1 MLIFA
6 NVIEDAFS
14 PLIKVFE
21 EIMVFIHNSVVGGSW
36 GLAIVGLTV
45 LVRAVLVPLTYRQ
58 LKSMQEMQRLAPE
71 MQALK
76 EKYKDDKQ
84 RQQQELMKF
93 YKDKGINP
101 LASCLPLLLQFP
113 VFISLFYMLRTDLKK
128 HICGPQMVT
137 YYNAH
142 PSFAHTYNASHPVA
156 TFAKLPAKFVE
167 QTVCNTVAPGSAKF
181 LFIPDITA
189 KATGV
194 ALVVLITLY
203 VGSQLGL
210 HVHRH
215 GHRGSQPALAV
226 PAAAGRV
233 RGDPLSL
240 PGRSAGLLDHHQSV
254 DDRPAVHHP
263 PAPTTARTTTEAS
276 QRQAQP
282 IPAPGGRR
290 GHRGHRQRT
299 QGGGGHRAGYGL
311 CRRAAAALA
320 PQEEETLGQET
331 MSSPEDRTPDP
342 QDEELEP
349 AELLEEL
356 LEEVADSLRLE
367 VDVEVVEQDGIL
379 AGRLEGEDVG
389 LLIGRHGQ
397 TIDAVQHLAQR
408 IVFPDGPSSV
418 RVVIDA
424 NGYRDRRAQALRGE
438 ADDAADQAVSSG
450 QAVELDPLPPF
461 ERRIV
466 HEYLRERGDVETHS
480 EGDEPQ
486 RYLVVTPHSR

>member
-1 MLIFA
+1 
-6 NVIEDAFS
+6 
-14 PLIKVFE
+14 
-21 EIMVFIHNSVVGGSW
+21 
-36 GLAIVGLTV
+36 
-45 LVRAVLVPLTYRQ
+45 
-58 LKSMQEMQRLAPE
+58 
-71 MQALK
+71 
-76 EKYKDDKQ
+76 
-84 RQQQELMKF
+84 
-93 YKDKGINP
+93 
-101 LASCLPLLLQFP
+101 
-113 VFISLFYMLRTDLKK
+113 
-128 HICGPQMVT
+128 
-137 YYNAH
+137 
-142 PSFAHTYNASHPVA
+142 
-156 TFAKLPAKFVE
+156 
-167 QTVCNTVAPGSAKF
+167 
-181 LFIPDITA
+181 
-189 KATGV
+189 
-194 ALVVLITLY
+194 
-203 VGSQLGL
+203 
-210 HVHRH
+210 
-215 GHRGSQPALAV
+215 
-226 PAAAGRV
+226 
-233 RGDPLSL
+233 
-240 PGRSAGLLDHHQSV
+240 
-254 DDRPAVHHP
+254 
-263 PAPTTARTTTEAS
+263 
-276 QRQAQP
+276 
-282 IPAPGGRR
+282 
-290 GHRGHRQRT
+290 
-299 QGGGGHRAGYGL
+299 
-311 CRRAAAALA
+311 
-320 PQEEETLGQET
+320 